1 MTSIVLVSHSDKIA
15 LGTKELLEQMV
26 PGVSIIAIGGYDG
39 GIGTSFD
46 TIFAAIEGLEDDAVC
61 FFDIGSSEMN
71 LDMALEMYTG
81 SQRVEK
87 ISAPIVEGSFIAAV
101 SISTGKDFDAVIH
114 AVNAE
119 FE

>member
-1 MTSIVLVSHSDKIA
+1 MTSIVLVSHSEKIA
-15 LGTKELLEQMV
+15 LGTKELLEQMA
-26 PGVSIIAIGGYDG
+26 PGVSVVAVGGHEG

-46 TIFAAIEGLEDDAVC
+46 TIFATIEGLEDDAVC

-71 LDMALEMYTG
+71 LDMALEMYAG

-87 ISAPIVEGSFIAAV
+87 VSAPIVEGSFIAAV
-101 SISTGKDFDAVIH
+101 SISTGKDFDAVIN

-119 FE
+119 FQ